1 MKNLLKLLPLIC
13 FVIAEYIKS
22 LDYSLPIIISRIT
35 ELSCLRVLH
44 LEQLSTKSVLDIILE
59 LYVYTLPFK
68 RIIQTYKK
76 Q

>member
-13 FVIAEYIKS
+13 FVTAEYIKS
-22 LDYSLPIIISRIT
+22 LPISLSINIS

>member
-13 FVIAEYIKS
+13 FVTAEYIKS
-22 LDYSLPIIISRIT
+22 LEYYLSIDIL